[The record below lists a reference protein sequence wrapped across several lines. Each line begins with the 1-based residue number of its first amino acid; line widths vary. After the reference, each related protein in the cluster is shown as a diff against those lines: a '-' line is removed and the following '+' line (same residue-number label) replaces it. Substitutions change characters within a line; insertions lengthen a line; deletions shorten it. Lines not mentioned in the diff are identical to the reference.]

1 MRRHSRA
8 CGIRLG
14 SLINKQKKRSS
25 DFQTTFNK
33 EIEKIKW
40 DGDVAVQQHRYAS
53 QAEDAC
59 IDFFGYLQLVKQKR
73 RKRLFCYLLPSDIV
87 QKLP

>member
-14 SLINKQKKRSS
+14 SLINKQKKGRLNTG
-25 DFQTTFNK
+25 DLNR

-40 DGDVAVQQHRYAS
+40 DGDVAVREHRYAS
-53 QAEDAC
+53 QADRTC
-59 IDFFGYLQLVKQKR
+59 IDF
-73 RKRLFCYLLPSDIV
+73 
-87 QKLP
+87 